1 MRRILSIAAIIA
13 AVSLSACGGS
23 SHKRADAAAELTPAE
38 ISCTLPAPT
47 AIATRLHVSAKAI
60 GESASVGN
68 NGMPQC
74 MFPARLA
81 SGTTVEAL
89 VNVDNGPSPYF
100 RLLRTEN
107 EDAQGFP
114 KLDHAPPSAIVNLG
128 LEADWFP
135 QYPQLMTTD
144 GYRLI
149 TVAVTWRHERQRDER
164 TLAIAMARP
173 FLHTPH
179 WGGREPGRKGLP
191 IVSRFRQVSGLAF
204 RALRVTDRLP
214 DVVLWLGCQPVWRPG
229 FGGGEVE
236 GGLH

>member
-1 MRRILSIAAIIA
+1 MRSISSIAAIIA

-23 SHKRADAAAELTPAE
+23 SHKHADALAKLMPAE
-38 ISCTLPAPT
+38 IACTLPART
-47 AIATRLHVSAKAI
+47 AMATRLHVSATAI
-60 GESASVGN
+60 RESASVGN

-74 MFPARLA
+74 MFRAHLA

-114 KLDHAPPSAIVNLG
+114 KLDHAPPSAIMNLG

-149 TVAVTWRHERQRDER
+149 TVAVTWRHKRQRDER

-179 WGGREPGRKGLP
+179 GAAASKVAKDYP
-191 IVSRFRQVSGLAF
+191 
-204 RALRVTDRLP
+204 
-214 DVVLWLGCQPVWRPG
+214 
-229 FGGGEVE
+229 
-236 GGLH
+236 